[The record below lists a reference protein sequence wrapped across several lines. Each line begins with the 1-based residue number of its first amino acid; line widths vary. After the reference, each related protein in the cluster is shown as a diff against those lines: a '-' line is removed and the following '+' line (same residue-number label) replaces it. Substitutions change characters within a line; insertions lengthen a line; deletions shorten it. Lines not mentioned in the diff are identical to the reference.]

1 MEITVKDFIKTMT
14 TDDVIIADTYGR
26 EIVTWVGSN
35 PAKLENILTKEILD
49 SKIILIYSKDNRLI
63 VLTDYKEDNK

>member
-14 TDDVIIADTYGR
+14 TDDVIIADTYSR
-26 EIVTWVGSN
+26 EIVTWAGSN

-63 VLTDYKEDNK
+63 VLTDYKEDNE

>member
-14 TDDVIIADTYGR
+14 TDDVIIADTYSR
-26 EIVTWVGSN
+26 EIVTWAGSN
-35 PAKLENILTKEILD
+35 LAKLENILTKEILD

-63 VLTDYKEDNK
+63 VLTDYKEDNE